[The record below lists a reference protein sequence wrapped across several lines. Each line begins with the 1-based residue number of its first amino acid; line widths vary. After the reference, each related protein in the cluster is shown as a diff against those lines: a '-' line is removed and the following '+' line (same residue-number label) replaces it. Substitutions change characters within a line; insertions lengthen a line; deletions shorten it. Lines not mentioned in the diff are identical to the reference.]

1 MFLSNGGKYFF
12 DKNNKIEY
20 TYIIH
25 KEIVLY
31 LYGNPNLNIKPSF
44 NYIINKNNIN
54 YNFEKEFNEI
64 IVSSPLNNNNKTI
77 LRRHPINLIM
87 ESKNENNDTIYCY
100 NKEQFEII
108 IKYNNIIY
116 PCFNSMILTNEIKD
130 IIFDSENEE
139 KFEISNLPLKE
150 IYNEKKEENHVFGQL
165 SKYIKLYMKNDFNI
179 KDYPEKK
186 YFKESDFLI
195 EVNEKMV
202 FFYSENDSRYKLM
215 SDLTG
220 IIQKRK
226 TYFFTGP
233 HGTGKTFTL
242 LCFPIYNHIKN
253 FHYIYINL
261 DILSREKNYMEI
273 LFYEAKNLFDTIEEY
288 IDSFE
293 YVKNNLKISE
303 LQDNDIA
310 IEDIN
315 EYDNGIILTIICLI
329 NYIKEIAKNK
339 INLGYYAIIIDQFR
353 YKTGTNHTTDLII
366 QLKSKV
372 EESKLFSLIVCSSL
386 NYSGIKDY
394 LISRLSYSSNN
405 KNKFKFHFI
414 NKLCDK
420 PPIIKNEK
428 YLSLLGYLPRYC
440 QIEHLMCQ
448 KYINIIK
455 KIAKKKIYKF
465 YDKNNYT
472 NYDTEDL
479 MLIKLKWIKNKKNQ
493 KLYPDELI
501 NFIKDNPIKYF
512 IINLKTKFFDYLFPL
527 VGTVIDELIESK
539 ELKTS
544 FLGFLNDSQKGW
556 IFEHL
561 LFDTIKK
568 TNLFLNYYIENTILV
583 KTIFKKEKIN
593 EFDKKANTL
602 FYFSISNVKRYD
614 AVIYIAET
622 NSVILIQ
629 ASIHKS
635 EKKLEEYTE
644 DNLNKDIREINRFFK
659 ENDVEPSKYF
669 LVFVLDYIN
678 YYGCKD
684 NMDSLKKFDYN
695 YCFYYPKNEELVNEN
710 KSLKE
715 INYNK
720 NNLIDEEDNEGFIF
734 FRTEHFKHIKES
746 EIEYKPGYY
755 YAEKGM
761 NLLTFLKEICS
772 EFVGLINYISKD
784 KKYKYYKL
792 SKFVKNYY
800 SIKYSE
806 ELFDKGPD
814 RIILALNRTDLI
826 LGISE
831 GFNQNNKIIE
841 YNWQKLS
848 EENFTSF
855 FLKDN
860 ENPII
865 INDDKNYINCLE
877 EYFIFIK

>member
-1 MFLSNGGKYFF
+1 MFLSNEGKYFF
-12 DKNNKIEY
+12 DKNTEIER
-20 TYIIH
+20 TCEIH
-25 KEIVLY
+25 KEVVLH

-44 NYIINKNNIN
+44 NYSINKNNIN
-54 YNFEKEFNEI
+54 YNFKKVFNEI
-64 IVSSPLNNNNKTI
+64 IVSSPLNNNNTI
-77 LRRHPINLIM
+77 LRRHPFDFKM
-87 ESKNENNDTIYCY
+87 EVKNENKDTISCY
-100 NKEQFEII
+100 NKEQFENI

-116 PCFNSMILTNEIKD
+116 PCFNSMILTDEIKEL
-130 IIFDSENEE
+130 IFDSENKENL
-139 KFEISNLPLKE
+139 EISNLPLKE
-150 IYNEKKEENHVFGQL
+150 LYNEKKGENGVFGQL

-179 KDYPEKK
+179 KDYPENK
-186 YFKESDFLI
+186 YFNESDFLI
-195 EVNEKMV
+195 DEKEKMV
-202 FFYSENDSRYKLM
+202 FFYSENDSRYELM
-215 SDLTG
+215 SHLTG

-226 TYFFTGP
+226 IYFFTGP

-242 LCFPIYNHIKN
+242 LSFPIYNAIEN

-261 DILSREKNYMEI
+261 DILSREKKYMEI
-273 LFYEAKNLFDTIEEY
+273 LFYEARNLFDTLEEY
-288 IDSFE
+288 IGSFE
-293 YVKNNLKISE
+293 YIKNNLKIPA
-303 LQDNDIA
+303 LQYNYVA
-310 IEDIN
+310 IKNIK
-315 EYDNGIILTIICLI
+315 EYDNGIILTVICLI
-329 NYIKEIAKNK
+329 NYIKEIVKNK
-339 INLGYYAIIIDQFR
+339 INKGYYAIFIDQFK

-366 QLKSKV
+366 QLKNKV
-372 EESKLFSLIVCSSL
+372 EETKLFSLIVCSSL

-394 LISRLSYSSNN
+394 LISKLSYSLNN
-405 KNKFKFHFI
+405 QKKFEFDFM

-420 PPIIKNEK
+420 PSNIQNEK

-440 QIEHLMCQ
+440 QIEHLISQ

-465 YDKNNYT
+465 YDKNNNT

-493 KLYPDELI
+493 ILSADELI
-501 NFIKDNPIKYF
+501 NFIKDDPIKYF
-512 IINLKTKFFDYLFPL
+512 GINFNAYSFDYLFPL

-544 FLGFLNDSQKGW
+544 FFGLLNDSQRGW

-568 TNLFLNYYIENTILV
+568 TNLFLDYYIENSILI
-583 KTIFKKEKIN
+583 KTIFKKEKLEN
-593 EFDKKANTL
+593 FDKKANTL

-614 AVIYIAET
+614 AVIYIAEN

-629 ASIHKS
+629 ASIYKS
-635 EKKLEEYTE
+635 EKKLAEYTE
-644 DNLNKDIREINRFFK
+644 DNLNKDITKINRFFK
-659 ENDVEPSKYF
+659 QNNVNPNKYY

-695 YCFYYPKNEELVNEN
+695 YCFYEPKKEELLHEN
-710 KSLKE
+710 LNLRE
-715 INYNK
+715 INYK
-720 NNLIDEEDNEGFIF
+720 QNNLVDEEDNEGFIF
-734 FRTEHFKHIKES
+734 IRTEHFKHIKES

-772 EFVGLINYISKD
+772 EFVGLINYITKD

-792 SKFVKNYY
+792 NKFVKNYWDV
-800 SIKYSE
+800 KFSE
-806 ELFDKGPD
+806 ELFNKGKD

-831 GFNQNNKIIE
+831 GFNQKNKTIE
-841 YNWQKLS
+841 YKWQKWS
-848 EENFTSF
+848 EEDFISF
-855 FLKDN
+855 LLKD
-860 ENPII
+860 EGKPII
-865 INDDKNYINCLE
+865 INDDKIFINNLE